1 MAETIGSRAILDLSN
16 FDANALKYISTMR
29 KMEQASDSASSG
41 FSRGFGGLPNVLG
54 AARGALSSFGGVLGN
69 IFQIASGIVA
79 ANIFGNIASSIS
91 RMAGDAISAAANF
104 QMLGIQMQ
112 GLIAIQIAEAS
123 RPEIITQ
130 ATVDITDKQ
139 AATVAKLGDKYEDA
153 GFKLAVM
160 QERQAKMNEKG
171 QEGTAVYAQLSHNI
185 SELQGDMQAWNILS
199 GEISA
204 QKDTIVFF
212 KELGDR
218 TIDMKEAMRQA
229 KGPAAE
235 LLDWIS
241 TFAIKTNFTTQ
252 NLSEMVRGFLSMGLA
267 VPVSK
272 SLTEALG
279 MLAGGMGL
287 TQAQLTRLSDN
298 IIQTGRS
305 MKITERDIREFGN
318 AGLPIN
324 SVLDAMARKL
334 GTTRQAALEFAKSG
348 EEGVAAFRDAIVDVA
363 NNDFPDALE
372 NIAETWSV
380 AASNIP
386 EVIENIFG
394 REVIQPILGD
404 FAKILSSSINNVL
417 EMRGEFRKLGI
428 QISGMFRL
436 ILPEATAFG
445 ESISTLTNTVLKLFG
460 IDMSKFDL
468 HTFLIAARLRIEEFL
483 VGATNFTNWIN
494 DSLPGIA
501 NWGKTFFQALGA
513 LDSGKLGEMLG
524 PLASG
529 LTSWI
534 TEQSGVLA
542 DNIRN
547 NWGPAFVSWLQVDA
561 PVLAEKLGTMLGS
574 VTAWLLTE
582 GITTLMDAGQD
593 LIGALF
599 GVGQDVQET
608 DAGENIIDAF
618 IKGFSKAITERKGE
632 ILASIG
638 QVILDAIASAQTIA
652 AGFVIVGS
660 FAIAQILLGIQ
671 STLASIALNISL
683 GILSAIG
690 AAQAIVE
697 GFIEIGRAVIN
708 RIVSGVQEIITNV
721 TTNISQSILDAI
733 AAAQGIV
740 EGFLEIGRAII
751 NKTVSG
757 IQELIAKV
765 SENVSQSIND
775 AVAAGRAIVGDFAS
789 LGSSIIQGLIDGV
802 VAKAAEVAA
811 AVVGVIR
818 DAFGAG
824 QAESDSHSPSRKA
837 ARLLGRPIPLGM
849 EKGILSGLPN
859 VVRATRTVMMAAVS
873 PQMGGSSSNST
884 VNNYTDAPTF
894 SLGGVKTQA
903 TAQQVIGNFAV
914 MQAMAGV

>member
-112 GLIAIQIAEAS
+112 GLIAIQIRDEFNRAHMKSITTSQIVSLNAEEEQS
-123 RPEIITQ
+123 L
-130 ATVDITDKQ
+130 D
-139 AATVAKLGDKYEDA
+139 KLGDKYEDNT
-153 GFKLAVM
+153 FKLNRMEETYAKNV
-160 QERQAKMNEKG
+160 ESGKKGNAALAEQA
-171 QEGTAVYAQLSHNI
+171 HNI
-185 SELQGDMQAWNILS
+185 DELKATMTGQQMMIS
-199 GEISA
+199 GLHALNGRLVTSTMMVAGE
-204 QKDTIVFF
+204 T
-212 KELGDR
+212 LN
-218 TIDMKEAMRQA
+218 MKEAMRQA

-241 TFAIKTNFTTQ
+241 DFAVKTPFTVQ
-252 NLSEMVRGFLSMGLA
+252 SLSEMVRGFLSMGLA
-267 VPVSK
+267 VAPSK
-272 SLTEALG
+272 ALTGALSQLG
-279 MLAGGMGL
+279 AGLGL
-287 TQAQLTRLSDN
+287 TQDQLNRIAQN
-298 IIQTGRS
+298 VIQTGRS

-318 AGLPIN
+318 AGIPVN

-334 GTTRQAALEFAKSG
+334 NTTRIAALEFAKSG
-348 EEGVAAFRDAIVDVA
+348 EAGVAAFRDAIVDVA
-363 NNDFPDALE
+363 NNDFPDALD
-372 NIAETWSV
+372 NISKTWNV
-380 AASNIP
+380 AASNIKDVIESVFGK
-386 EVIENIFG
+386 EVIA
-394 REVIQPILGD
+394 PILGD
-404 FAKILSSSINNVL
+404 FAKIVSADIDSIL
-417 EMRGEFRKLGI
+417 ARREDFRKLGL

-534 TEQSGVLA
+534 TEQSGMLA

-582 GITTLMDAGQD
+582 GVTTLMDAGQD

-599 GVGQDVQET
+599 GVGSDVAAT
-608 DAGENIIDAF
+608 NAGKNISSAF
-618 IKGFSKAITERKGE
+618 VDGFTGAMGERGGDIKVS
-632 ILASIG
+632 LS
-638 QVILDAIASAQTIA
+638 QVMLDAIATSQTIV
-652 AGFVIVGS
+652 AGFVAVGA
-660 FAIAQILLGIQ
+660 FAVAQWLAGWQSVVAGI
-671 STLASIALNISL
+671 SLNVSL
-683 GILSAIG
+683 GILNAIA
-690 AAQAIVE
+690 AAQAIVN
-697 GFIEIGRAVIN
+697 GFIAIGQAVVN
-708 RIVSGVQEIITNV
+708 
-721 TTNISQSILDAI
+721 NI
-733 AAAQGIV
+733 
-740 EGFLEIGRAII
+740 
-751 NKTVSG
+751 VSG
-757 IQELIAKV
+757 IQGLINNVTA
-765 SENVSQSIND
+765 NVSLGILN
-775 AVAAGRAIVGDFAS
+775 ALGAARGIVGGFAAI
-789 LGSSIIQGLIDGV
+789 GTSIIQGMVDGV
-802 VAKAAEVAA
+802 LSMAKGLAD
-811 AVVGVIR
+811 AVVGVIQN
-818 DAFGAG
+818 AFGAG
-824 QAESDSHSPSRKA
+824 QAAIDSGSPSRLAEKV
-837 ARLLGRPIPLGM
+837 LGKPIPQGV

-873 PQMGGSSSNST
+873 PQNSAGNSYANTNTNTQNSNFNLS
-884 VNNYTDAPTF
+884 VNTRE
-894 SLGGVKTQA
+894 S
-903 TAQQVIGNFAV
+903 AQSVTSNFAV